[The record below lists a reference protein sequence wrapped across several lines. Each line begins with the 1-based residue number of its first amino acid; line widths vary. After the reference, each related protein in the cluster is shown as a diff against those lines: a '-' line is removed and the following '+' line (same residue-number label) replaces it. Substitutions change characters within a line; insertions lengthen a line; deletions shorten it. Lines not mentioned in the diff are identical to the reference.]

1 MSPTPII
8 DRQRALSRVGEIR
21 TGGEKPARG
30 AGKKLEQFRL
40 TSQQR
45 DIIDRCAELYGGQPK
60 PWQSPAGDAW
70 QLYTEAEMLPCLVV
84 VGYSLQQSYE
94 LWEGASRWLRR
105 CDGEHEELSDG
116 PCICNAQG
124 KDECSIVT
132 RLMVVLPEAGT
143 SLGWQLRSVG
153 ENAARELSGAMMM
166 LDEVAMGRAFVP
178 ACLRLT
184 QRRSTI
190 NGQVVRY
197 VVPVLD
203 FDPRGAVRPPTTLEE
218 GRAANALPVGESSY
232 APVPTSDGPSP
243 AEALD
248 ATHERRAKPRPGRAE
263 PIGQKAPT
271 PKPGGIVPTLDGEDV
286 SSAGSPASGT
296 GEALGGASRRD
307 TSSPSSVGRSR
318 RAAEGQ
324 RTKEQDDAEGRDVF
338 GAPLALFSP
347 PAPIDGRGDGTRS
360 SETANA
366 RVSSPAA
373 RVPDS
378 PPASDS
384 PFQPPRSARKIT
396 DGQRRMLFAKAKALG
411 LVEDQIRDAI
421 EEVTGQRSTA
431 EIPAEQLDAVLA
443 LIDLRGTGGG

>member
-8 DRQRALSRVGEIR
+8 QRQRALSRVGEVR
-21 TGGEKPARG
+21 VGGEKPARG

-45 DIIDRCAELYGGQPK
+45 DIIDRCAELYGGEPK

-70 QLYTEAEMLPCLVV
+70 QLYTEAESLPCLVV
-84 VGYSLQQSYE
+84 VGYSLKQSYE
-94 LWEGASRWLRR
+94 LWEGASKWLRR
-105 CDGEHEELSDG
+105 CDGEREELSDR
-116 PCICNAQG
+116 PCICNETG

-166 LDEVAMGRAFVP
+166 LEEVARGRAFVP
-178 ACLRLT
+178 ANLRLT

-203 FDPRGAVRPPTTLEE
+203 FDPRGVVRPPVTLDE
-218 GRAANALPVGESSY
+218 GRAALPAGETSY
-232 APVPTSDGPSP
+232 TPVPTSEGPSP

-248 ATHERRAKPRPGRAE
+248 ATRERRANPRPGRAE

-286 SSAGSPASGT
+286 TSAGSPVSGT
-296 GEALGGASRRD
+296 GEALGGASRRGQ
-307 TSSPSSVGRSR
+307 SSPSSAGKGR
-318 RAAEGQ
+318 RAGEGQ
-324 RTKEQDDAEGRDVF
+324 RTKEQDDADGRDIF
-338 GAPLALFSP
+338 GAPLAPGKNPTEGQAEEPYSSGLRSGLVGTGE
-347 PAPIDGRGDGTRS
+347 GR
-360 SETANA
+360 A
-366 RVSSPAA
+366 
-373 RVPDS
+373 PDS
-378 PPASDS
+378 PGASDVK
-384 PFQPPRSARKIT
+384 KIT
-396 DGQRRMLFAKAKALG
+396 DGQRRMLFAKAKGLG

-431 EIPAEQLDAVLA
+431 EIPAARLDAVLA
-443 LIDLRGTGGG
+443 LIEVRGAK